1 MHKCF
6 RREGGKGER
15 GGVGEREIESEGERK
30 EATSSLVCNLD
41 ELLQYGTP
49 PCQFLLPAYLCN
61 HPGMNL
67 QTYHIQSTLHEP
79 IWFFVSNDLV
89 EPSFKDVKVCRCP
102 VDLKCSIHQLHLQR
116 TSTTLNHQL
125 ASLNHTV
132 TGGAGK

>member
-1 MHKCF
+1 
-6 RREGGKGER
+6 
-15 GGVGEREIESEGERK
+15 
-30 EATSSLVCNLD
+30 
-41 ELLQYGTP
+41 
-49 PCQFLLPAYLCN
+49 
-61 HPGMNL
+61 MNL

-132 TGGAGK
+132 TGGAGSEAGKFGNENGESWNENDESGNENGEPGNYQVWE